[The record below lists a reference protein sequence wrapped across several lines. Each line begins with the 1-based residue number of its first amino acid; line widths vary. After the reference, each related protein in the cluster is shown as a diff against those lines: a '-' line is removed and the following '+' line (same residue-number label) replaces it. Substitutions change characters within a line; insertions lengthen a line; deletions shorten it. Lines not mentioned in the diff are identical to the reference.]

1 MWLARRTKVLVKN
14 PKLTAGKSPNCSVNG
29 RKPVLAR
36 LLHYERHDRPVPASR
51 TRRSQMNV
59 KTTIVSALAALF
71 VSTIA
76 VGSAV
81 APATAAA
88 AAPIKIAQYA

>member
-1 MWLARRTKVLVKN
+1 
-14 PKLTAGKSPNCSVNG
+14 
-29 RKPVLAR
+29 
-36 LLHYERHDRPVPASR
+36 
-51 TRRSQMNV
+51 MNV

-71 VSTIA
+71 VSTVA